1 MDVWFEFAVRS
12 EIGITGG
19 RFEPLSFPRGDLA
32 FIVEPPKPKADFYT
46 WVGLLGEGA
55 PSATLNSTWSQYLRM
70 TRISVAILGG
80 VQVEKPKIFRTY
92 YPYVTVVLNE
102 LLAWVR
108 VLTRQYWVGYKDSEA
123 PSYHAV
129 VATVEGGKKT
139 YIGGATGTLGMVFS
153 YGKKLDPHTWKSIE
167 GKLARKELPPPSQLF
182 FCDALLD
189 VAEEDIAQAVVALG
203 ASCEI
208 EMQNLVRE
216 IAKARGGDAQAL
228 IGRGR
233 LVRKQFRDTFEI
245 VEVLGGQPFPAVET
259 VVKLYEERGKAIHR
273 GQLEHVSV
281 SNITDFVNA
290 VEALFS
296 WAKAQRK
303 FFLTPRTYK

>member
-12 EIGITGG
+12 EIRTTGG
-19 RFEPLSFPRGDLA
+19 RFEPLSFAHGDLE
-32 FIVEPPKPKADFYT
+32 FTVEPPKPRADFYT
-46 WVGLLGEGA
+46 WARLLGEDA
-55 PSATLNSTWSQYLRM
+55 PSAAPDSTWAQYLRM
-70 TRISVAILGG
+70 TRIAVAVLGG
-80 VQVEKPKIFRTY
+80 VQTEKPKIIPTY
-92 YPYVTVVLNE
+92 YPYATFVLNE

-108 VLTRQYWVGYKDSEA
+108 VLTRQYWIGYKESEA

-139 YIGGATGTLGMVFS
+139 YIGGATGTHGLRFS

-167 GKLARKELPPPSQLF
+167 GKLASKELPPPSQLF

-189 VAEEDIAQAVVALG
+189 VAETDIAQAVVALG
-203 ASCEI
+203 ASCEV

-216 IAKARGGDAQAL
+216 IANARGGDAQAL
-228 IGRGR
+228 IGRRR

-303 FFLTPRTYK
+303 FFLTPGK